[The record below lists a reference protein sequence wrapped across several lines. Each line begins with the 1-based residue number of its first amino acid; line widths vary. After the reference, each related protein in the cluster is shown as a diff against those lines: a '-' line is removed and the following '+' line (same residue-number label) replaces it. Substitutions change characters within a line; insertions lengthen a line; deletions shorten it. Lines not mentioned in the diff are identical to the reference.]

1 MKRNYRIVHYVILT
15 IMLAMSGK
23 GMLYASNFSALSTSK
38 TTVNIINEEEEEKA
52 VSNVKV
58 FFNPIAQQIS
68 VSLKV
73 NKQNNTTIKVMDAL
87 GNEVLSLM
95 NGTLEVGNQNLNFET
110 NDKLTAG
117 FYFVRVSVGTE
128 TVVKRISVR

>member
-1 MKRNYRIVHYVILT
+1 MFF
-15 IMLAMSGK
+15 MSGK
-23 GMLYASNFSALSTSK
+23 GMLHASSFTDFSSFKS
-38 TTVNIINEEEEEKA
+38 TVNVVNEEEEEKA

-73 NKQNNTTIKVMDAL
+73 NKQNNATIKVMDAL

-95 NGTLEVGNQNLNFET
+95 NGTLEVGNQNLNFDT